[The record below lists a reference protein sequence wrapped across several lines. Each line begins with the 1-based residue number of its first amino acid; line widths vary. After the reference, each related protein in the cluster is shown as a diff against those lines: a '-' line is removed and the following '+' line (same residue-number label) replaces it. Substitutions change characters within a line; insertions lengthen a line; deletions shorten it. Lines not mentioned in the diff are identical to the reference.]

1 MLETKREGVRN
12 MECYTC
18 KDKMKCVDDINQEML
33 RVDFF
38 ECTRC
43 ESVAEVTY
51 GAHGKYILTVSWK
64 RDE

>member
-1 MLETKREGVRN
+1 